1 MSDPVEL
8 IDRYCDVWSEPDADG
23 RAGKLAA
30 VWAEGAT
37 YTDPT
42 VHAAGAPEL
51 LAHIARVQSRRPGS
65 KVTRTSAVDVHHGMG
80 RFYWKATAADCTVLR
95 EGIDIAF
102 FSADGAK
109 IERIIGFFD
118 S

>member
-1 MSDPVEL
+1 MSDVVDL
-8 IDRYCDVWSEPDADG
+8 IDRYCDVWCEPDAQT
-23 RAGKLAA
+23 RASKLEA
-30 VWAEGAT
+30 VWADGAT

-42 VHAAGAPEL
+42 VHAAGAQEL

-65 KVTRTSAVDVHHGMG
+65 QVARTSAVDVHHGIG
-80 RFYWKATAADCTVLR
+80 RFYWKATAADGTVLR
-95 EGIDIAF
+95 EGVDIAF

-118 S
+118 